1 MHWILRSHWVFLLQQ
16 RFAHSHLWPMCKPP
30 SLNHASLSPSTWHHQ
45 TQTGDLPSAGAL
57 QEAIAEQYND
67 HLRELREAGLAE
79 EASQLREVLR
89 DLRDEERAPEG
100 GVKVCWTPH
109 PA

>member
-1 MHWILRSHWVFLLQQ
+1 M
-16 RFAHSHLWPMCKPP
+16 
-30 SLNHASLSPSTWHHQ
+30 
-45 TQTGDLPSAGAL
+45 TGAGAL

-67 HLRELREAGLAE
+67 HLRELREAGLTE

-100 GVKVCWTPH
+100 GVKVCCTPCCMMWTQASVVDLCVAWRLAAWTGQVKVYLDATAWSYH
-109 PA
+109 GV